1 MNDLRD
7 HFEEIAGPMHAVDSK
22 QVEADLTRG
31 RRALRRRRAVQAVA
45 GSAFGVAAL
54 AAAFA
59 VATSGGTPAVPAD
72 KGTASVAS
80 VQLVAYKGEQPKG
93 FTVDKVPDGWFV
105 QASEQGYLT
114 VAPDKAKNP
123 GPDVNP
129 STDPV
134 YDKDSFADKIVIMLE
149 SKDQSGPS
157 RAGKTVKVG
166 DKEGVLLKSLQGV
179 TPDGLVPPAPGGDTG
194 SELWIKQPSGVY
206 LIVQVWQGL
215 GLTEAQIVELGAGVH
230 VHKDAVQGV
239 G

>member
-31 RRALRRRRAVQAVA
+31 RRALRRRRTVQAVA

-54 AAAFA
+54 AAALA
-59 VATSGGTPAVPAD
+59 VATSSTEAPSERVTAGAPA
-72 KGTASVAS
+72 
-80 VQLVAYKGEQPKG
+80 VQLVAYQGEQPKG
-93 FTVDKVPDGWFV
+93 FTVDKVPDGWYI

-114 VAPDKAKNP
+114 VAPKGA
-123 GPDVNP
+123 
-129 STDPV
+129 STD
-134 YDKDSFADKIVIMLE
+134 DSFVGKIGIMLE
-149 SKDQSGPS
+149 SKDQNGPG
-157 RAGKTVKVG
+157 REGKTVKVG
-166 DKEGVLLKSLQGV
+166 GAEGLLVESLSE
-179 TPDGLVPPAPGGDTG
+179 PDASGDRG
-194 SELWIKQPSGVY
+194 SSLWIKQPSGVY

-215 GLTEAQIVELGAGVH
+215 GLTEAQIVELAAGVH

>member
-1 MNDLRD
+1 MKDLHD
-7 HFEEIAGPMHAVDSK
+7 HFKEIAGPMHAVDSK

-31 RRALRRRRAVQAVA
+31 RRALRRRRTVQTIA

-54 AAAFA
+54 AAAIA
-59 VATSGGTPAVPAD
+59 VATSTGAPTAPSNRTTAGAV
-72 KGTASVAS
+72 S

-114 VAPDKAKNP
+114 VAPEKAKNP
-123 GPDVNP
+123 GPGANP

-134 YDKDSFADKIVIMLE
+134 YDKDSFVDKIAIMLE
-149 SKDQSGPS
+149 SKDQSGPD
-157 RAGKTVKVG
+157 REGKKVQVG
-166 DKEGVLLKSLQGV
+166 DKEGVLLESLTQ
-179 TPDGLVPPAPGGDTG
+179 PDASGDRG
-194 SELWIKQPSGVY
+194 SSLWIKQPSGVY

-215 GLTEAQIVELGAGVH
+215 GLSEAQIVELGAGVH